1 MSAVGAWCRGR
12 EEEHVILVP
21 AANTT
26 HEPEVTMTKA
36 QEVYEKVE
44 ELVAGGMDRPD
55 AFRQLAEELG
65 IQFNSVRGSYYT
77 HSRTLNGGASR
88 TRHRET
94 NPDDAVASARAV
106 LERAIAEIDKE
117 VEQAQERATEAKAEA
132 DALKQSAPER
142 KKTIEA
148 RLKALE

>member
-1 MSAVGAWCRGR
+1 MNAVSAWCRGR
-12 EEEHVILVP
+12 EEERAIFVP

-26 HEPEVTMTKA
+26 HEQEVSVTKA

-65 IQFNSVRGSYYT
+65 IQFNSVRGGYYT
-77 HSRTLNGGASR
+77 HKRTLEGGASR
-88 TRHRET
+88 TRRRET
-94 NPDDAVASARAV
+94 SPDDAVASARAV
-106 LERAIAEIDKE
+106 LERAIEDIDKE
-117 VEQAQERATEAKAEA
+117 VEQAQERAAEATAEA

-142 KKTIEA
+142 KKEIQA